1 MDAIDIE
8 AKTIDEAI
16 EKACREFKTTREK
29 LKIEIIAEGN
39 PGFLGFGSSKAL
51 IRAGI
56 LQIDR
61 ELDDLLNSAG
71 TPVSVMPPKTSPAP
85 LAVSTPTPEKKK
97 FSRPS
102 NLPLP
107 ARNGSSL
114 PSDSAE
120 QTKTELEDNSTGK
133 APNIKQKR
141 ERLHRFNASDGN
153 SNQKHPRAR
162 RPNPEPTSQEV
173 APSQPETVRALELV
187 EGILSRMNIPAV
199 VKLQEENDTVILKIQ
214 GDGDGLL
221 IGKRGQNLDA
231 IEYIVNKAVH
241 HSINEGKRIV
251 VDTEEYRKR
260 REDSLLSTALQTAQK
275 VRKTRKPITLGP
287 MNPHDR
293 RIIHIALKDDK
304 SLTTISR
311 GEGEYRK
318 IVIIP
323 ARQEHAAES
332 SVATNIR
339 NEEQN

>member
-39 PGFLGFGSSKAL
+39 PGFLGFGSRKAL

-71 TPVSVMPPKTSPAP
+71 TPVSAMPPKTPPAP
-85 LAVSTPTPEKKK
+85 LAVSTPAPEKKK
-97 FSRPS
+97 ISRPS
-102 NLPLP
+102 DLPLP
-107 ARNGSSL
+107 ARSGGSL
-114 PSDSAE
+114 PVDFSE
-120 QTKTELEDNSTGK
+120 QAKTEPENNSTGK
-133 APNIKQKR
+133 TPNIRQKQ
-141 ERLHRFNASDGN
+141 ERPRRSNASDG
-153 SNQKHPRAR
+153 SFNQKHPKAK
-162 RPNPEPTSQEV
+162 RPDHEPPSQEA
-173 APSQPETVRALELV
+173 APTQPETVKALELV

-231 IEYIVNKAVH
+231 IQYIVNKAVH
-241 HSINEGKRIV
+241 HSINEGRRIV
-251 VDTEEYRKR
+251 IDTEEYRKR

-293 RIIHIALKDDK
+293 RIIHIALKNDR

-318 IVIIP
+318 IVIVP
-323 ARQEHAAES
+323 ARQEPAAENP
-332 SVATNIR
+332 VAANSR
-339 NEEQN
+339 DEE